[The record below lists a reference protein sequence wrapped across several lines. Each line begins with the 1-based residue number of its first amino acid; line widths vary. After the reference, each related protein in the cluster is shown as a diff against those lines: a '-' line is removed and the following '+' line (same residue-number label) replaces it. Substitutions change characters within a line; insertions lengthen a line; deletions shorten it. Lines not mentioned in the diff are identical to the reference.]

1 MGRLHFSQLRI
12 MVRTRNR
19 DQDTAH
25 AQTLHRLSQLFFM
38 EMNLAPLENI
48 EKHILDLVYIQ
59 IFNRRRSSII
69 GYNNTN

>member
-1 MGRLHFSQLRI
+1 MPKHCTDGHSY
-12 MVRTRNR
+12 
-19 DQDTAH
+19 
-25 AQTLHRLSQLFFM
+25 FFM